1 MNPIGMTTPCSPS
14 ETTASSE
21 TTSSSSIDDLQISY
35 TIGVTEG
42 TPYPCTFC
50 DKAFPR
56 LSYLKRHEQGNSGHQ
71 YTTQQLYLCF
81 EIKKS
86 TKEKRLMN
94 LKVKGNGRHD
104 HNISIL
110 TYSGLSTGLLT
121 SHSLIT
127 LRNGGKG
134 CVEDHPNHLQLYLRQ
149 AGVPLPPPPVV
160 FPIKGINIGQR
171 EKTEENHGLLG
182 STASYTLPKPVHSR
196 CSSQPQYSIHS
207 DQMPFR
213 CDYCQRLFKHKRSR
227 DRHVKLHTGDKR
239 YRCCHCESAF
249 SRSDHLKIH
258 MKTHDQ
264 MKPFQCA
271 VCNRGYN
278 TAAALT
284 SHMQNHKRNNT
295 INTVGNNNGNT
306 STRNINGN
314 NGIVNNNSDNKNIK
328 NITLSTTNSLRLESR
343 GETTSANKVS
353 PDPITRSGSQMSANN
368 SSPDSH
374 PESTQTQLT
383 CGFCGIKCTSLET
396 HIRQTHLHHLLF
408 AGLLQNSFCQS
419 AGIGNWPS
427 LMPPPPPIP
436 PVLTPVNDLMKLHS
450 SIPNGSSSPPS
461 PKKAKTSKSVVAP
474 TTPTPPQPTQL
485 PILCNFCSP
494 SPAFHDFESF
504 RSHINTHIIA
514 QQPPPPP
521 HHNSHL
527 SLAAHSPQCPH
538 CGQTVTTDFD
548 SHLINCHMGT
558 VTTNYGCECCTKMFS
573 KPDELQKHLMDI
585 HAHHLYQCSLCR
597 DMFDSKVSIQV
608 HFAVKHSN
616 ECKIFKCN
624 ICGEFFNSEHD
635 FKLHVKIVH
644 FQPNGAHLSPPQPQ
658 LAAAFPLY
666 GSKAYFRC
674 KYCSEEFNIE
684 YLLER
689 HIDIEH
695 SHHHKL
701 PKTNCLDRDVSQ
713 GISQMSGKLQQKAI
727 KCEFCSKSTFKSV
740 SELESHMNSEHK
752 SNSNVSNSAVNGI
765 ISSNGLTNHNKG
777 SNKCNICDE
786 LFASISQLAEHKL
799 KKHCIFGASQ
809 CLQCLHCHDKIN
821 TRDDYMRHFVEHN
834 NINKSTDSSALN
846 ALFPVVCVI
855 CKQTL
860 MSEVE
865 IDMHAS
871 YHCDQ
876 LSTQLSHNSSA
887 NDKHSGGTTSPAS
900 PVVTESKLNAI
911 KNECHSPKGLAISA
925 DKSGVSP
932 KLENNSIES
941 ADDMTVTNKRYQC
954 IKCQESFR
962 SEAEIKDH
970 VHQHMLNEGSIE
982 CKLCDREFD
991 SPAKLQ
997 SHLIEH
1003 NFNGGDEYKCH
1014 LCQSIFNGSQSLQ
1027 AHMFDDHLNDRPFSC
1042 GQCSLKFW
1050 FPTELDNH
1058 SMAEHRESDDDEEE
1072 DIDCDNCSEVSN
1084 TEIMSSTAA
1093 NDRFKCIECD
1103 KEFPLESHL
1112 MLHLKSSHHQLAT
1125 HLDNQTINEKR
1136 FSCNICGKKFARK
1149 EARKLHYKS
1158 HH

>member
-1 MNPIGMTTPCSPS
+1 MKSQLLKPQKMTTPCSPS

-21 TTSSSSIDDLQISY
+21 TTSSSSVDDLQISY

-42 TPYPCTFC
+42 TPYPCNFC

-56 LSYLKRHEQGNSGHQ
+56 LSYLKRHEQYYKTEHMPHLN
-71 YTTQQLYLCF
+71 
-81 EIKKS
+81 
-86 TKEKRLMN
+86 
-94 LKVKGNGRHD
+94 
-104 HNISIL
+104 SIL
-110 TYSGLSTGLLT
+110 MGYCDPSVPTRFVPLVM
-121 SHSLIT
+121 HSS
-127 LRNGGKG
+127 
-134 CVEDHPNHLQLYLRQ
+134 HPNPSPNAL
-149 AGVPLPPPPVV
+149 AMGW
-160 FPIKGINIGQR
+160 R
-171 EKTEENHGLLG
+171 EKD
-182 STASYTLPKPVHSR
+182 
-196 CSSQPQYSIHS
+196 IHS

-271 VCNRGYN
+271 ICNRGYN

-295 INTVGNNNGNT
+295 IGGGNNNTNT
-306 STRNINGN
+306 SAHNININGN

-328 NITLSTTNSLRLESR
+328 NMSLSTTNSLRHELR
-343 GETTSANKVS
+343 GETTGPNKIS
-353 PDPITRSGSQMSANN
+353 PDLMNRSGSQLSPNN
-368 SSPDSH
+368 INESH
-374 PESTQTQLT
+374 SESTQTQLT
-383 CGFCGIKCTSLET
+383 CGFCGVKCASLET

-419 AGIGNWPS
+419 AAIPNWQS

-436 PVLTPVNDLMKLHS
+436 ALTPVTDLMQLHS
-450 SIPNGSSSPPS
+450 SLPNGSTSPPS
-461 PKKAKTSKSVVAP
+461 PKKAKVSKSPVIVAP
-474 TTPTPPQPTQL
+474 TTPTPPQPSQL
-485 PILCNFCSP
+485 PLLCNQCSP

-504 RSHINTHIIA
+504 RVHLKSHLIAA
-514 QQPPPPP
+514 QQQ
-521 HHNSHL
+521 HL
-527 SLAAHSPQCPH
+527 NHPLAVHSTQCPH
-538 CGQTVTTDFD
+538 CGQTITSDFET
-548 SHLINCHMGT
+548 HLLNCHMGT

-624 ICGEFFNSEHD
+624 ICGEFWNNEHD

-644 FQPNGAHLSPPQPQ
+644 FQSNHHLSPPQPQ
-658 LAAAFPLY
+658 LAAAFPLF
-666 GSKAYFRC
+666 GAKAYYRC
-674 KYCSEEFNIE
+674 KYCAEEFNIE

-689 HIDIEH
+689 HIEIEH
-695 SHHHKL
+695 SHHQKL
-701 PKTNCLDRDVSQ
+701 SSKANCMDRMDLSLSVN
-713 GISQMSGKLQQKAI
+713 QMSGKMQKQI
-727 KCEFCSKSTFKSV
+727 KCEFCSKNSFKSIV
-740 SELESHMNSEHK
+740 ELESHIKSEHK
-752 SNSNVSNSAVNGI
+752 SHINSISNTNINGLINNTNNGLNSNSN
-765 ISSNGLTNHNKG
+765 KC

-786 LFASISQLAEHKL
+786 LFQSMGQLAEHKL

-809 CLQCLHCHDKIN
+809 SLQCLQCHAKIN
-821 TRDDYMRHFVEHN
+821 TKDDYMKHFVEHN
-834 NINKSTDSSALN
+834 NINKSTDSSSLN

-860 MSEVE
+860 MSELE
-865 IDMHAS
+865 IDLHAS

-876 LSTQLSHNSSA
+876 HSNHSNHLNDSTNDMHSQNSHTRDA
-887 NDKHSGGTTSPAS
+887 TS
-900 PVVTESKLNAI
+900 PVVTESKLNSI
-911 KNECHSPKGLAISA
+911 KTESQTLAISPE
-925 DKSGVSP
+925 KSIIAP

-941 ADDMTVTNKRYQC
+941 ADDLTVTNKRYQC

-982 CKLCDREFD
+982 CKLCDKEFD

-1014 LCQSIFNGSQSLQ
+1014 LCKSIFNGSQSLQ
-1027 AHMFDDHLNDRPFSC
+1027 AHMFDEHLNDRPFSC

-1058 SMAEHRESDDDEEE
+1058 SMAEHQESDE

-1084 TEIMSSTAA
+1084 DDIISASE
-1093 NDRFKCIECD
+1093 DRFKCIECD

-1112 MLHLKSSHHQLAT
+1112 KLHLKSSHHQLAT